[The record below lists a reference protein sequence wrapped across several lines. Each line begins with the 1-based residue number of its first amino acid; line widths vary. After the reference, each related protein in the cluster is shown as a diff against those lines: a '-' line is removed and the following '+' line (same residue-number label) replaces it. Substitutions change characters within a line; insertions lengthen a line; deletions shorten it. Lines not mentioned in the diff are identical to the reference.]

1 MHKKLITA
9 MAAMLMLTACAG
21 DGNTEE
27 TTASESISETVSET
41 ISETET
47 EALISEETTD
57 SETESETEDQT
68 EEKASSSVYDGNYYT
83 ITADSEKWTNANEL
97 RQAAGEVAESLD
109 NGLDLS
115 AEEYAEMCDA
125 LFYHN
130 ASAESG
136 FTSNFNIVTQDMGVE
151 LDMDASILGPVMEEN
166 FNAVEG
172 YECTGWE
179 GITVNGY
186 DCLRTDISAEQLG
199 VKMKMQQYIFLK
211 GGRETVIT
219 LTAAEEKFDEAFPD
233 FEEVLNT
240 IVLK

>member
-1 MHKKLITA
+1 
-9 MAAMLMLTACAG
+9 MLMLTACAG
-21 DGNTEE
+21 GGNAEE
-27 TTASESISETVSET
+27 TTASESVSET
-41 ISETET
+41 ASVTET
-47 EALISEETTD
+47 EAEQ
-57 SETESETEDQT
+57 ETEAQT
-68 EEKASSSVYDGNYYT
+68 GEEALSSVYDGNYYT
-83 ITADSEKWTNANEL
+83 ITADPAKWTNANEL

-115 AEEYAEMCDA
+115 AEQYAEMCDA
-125 LFYHN
+125 LFFHN
-130 ASAESG
+130 ASVESG
-136 FTSNFNIVTQDMGVE
+136 FTSNFNIVTQDMGAKV
-151 LDMDASILGPVMEEN
+151 DMDANALGPVMEEN

-186 DCLRTDISAEQLG
+186 DCLRTDISTEQLG

>member
-21 DGNTEE
+21 GGNTED
-27 TTASESISETVSET
+27 TTVSESISETVSET
-41 ISETET
+41 EP
-47 EALISEETTD
+47 EALTSEEMTD
-57 SETESETEDQT
+57 PETESKA
-68 EEKASSSVYDGNYYT
+68 EEEALSSVYDGDYYT
-83 ITADSEKWTNANEL
+83 ITADPAKWTNANEL
-97 RQAAGEVAESLD
+97 RQAAGEAAESLD

-115 AEEYAEMCDA
+115 AEVYAEMCDA

-130 ASAESG
+130 ATAEYG
-136 FTSNFNIVTQDMGVE
+136 FASNFNIVTQDMGVSI
-151 LDMDASILGPVMEEN
+151 DMDASVLGPVMEEN
-166 FNAVEG
+166 FNSVEG

-186 DCLRTDISAEQLG
+186 DCLRTDVTAEQAGIKL
-199 VKMKMQQYIFLK
+199 KMQQYIFLT
-211 GGRETVIT
+211 GGKETVLT
-219 LTAAEEKFDEAFPD
+219 LTAPEEYFDEAIPD